1 MAKILIAGCGDIGA
15 RLATELVRAGHEVT
29 GLRRSAFSLPGVQS
43 LCADVTLPATLHFP
57 PALDYVFII
66 LSPGETG
73 EAAYRRVYF
82 DGTRHVLQALAG
94 QVLRRIFWV
103 SSSSVYAQDDG
114 SWVDEDSATEPV
126 SASAQ
131 ILLETEA
138 LLEHGEWPS
147 TVLRFAGIYGPGRL
161 RLIRWLEAGRPVQA
175 QPPLWTNRIHVED
188 CAGILSYL
196 CAQDLRGVAL
206 AQRYIGV
213 DDEPV
218 TQQEVLDWLAD
229 ELAMVHLAGEVR
241 AEAGSNKRLG
251 NQRITALGYKFRFPS
266 YREGYRSVMQALVK
280 ARSL

>member
-15 RLATELVRAGHEVT
+15 RLATELVKAGHEVI
-29 GLRRSAFSLPGVQS
+29 GLRRSAFSMSGVQS
-43 LCADVTLPATLHFP
+43 LCADVTAPASLHFP
-57 PALDYVFII
+57 TALDYVFII

-73 EAAYRRVYF
+73 EAAYRRVYL
-82 DGTRHVLQALAG
+82 DGTRHVLQALSG
-94 QVLRRIFWV
+94 QILRRIFWV
-103 SSSSVYAQDDG
+103 SSSSVYAQNDG
-114 SWVDEDSATEPV
+114 AWVDEDSATEPV

-138 LLEHGEWPS
+138 MVERCEWPA

-161 RLIRWLEAGRPVQA
+161 RLMRWLTAGRAVQA
-175 QPPLWTNRIHVED
+175 QPPLWTNRIHAED
-188 CAGILSYL
+188 CAGILAFI

-229 ELAMVHLAGEVR
+229 ELMLSHVAGETR
-241 AEAGSNKRLG
+241 ASAGSNKRLS
-251 NQRITALGYKFRFPS
+251 NKRISALGYKFRFPS
-266 YREGYRSVMQALVK
+266 YREGYRDVIKTLEKTRLS
-280 ARSL
+280 